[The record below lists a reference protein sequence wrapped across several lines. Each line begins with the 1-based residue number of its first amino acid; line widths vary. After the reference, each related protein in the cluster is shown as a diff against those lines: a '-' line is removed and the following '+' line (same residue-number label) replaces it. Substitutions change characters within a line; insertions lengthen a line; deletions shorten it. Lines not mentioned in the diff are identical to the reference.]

1 MKYWKNLMNGVVVK
15 ADEKPAGEGLWV
27 EKTEQDYIKYQMRIS
42 YVMACLDK
50 AVAYK
55 KRLLRVE

>member
-15 ADEKPAGEGLWV
+15 ANEKPAGEGLWV
-27 EKTEQDYIKYQMRIS
+27 EKTEQDYIKYQMHIS

-55 KRLLRVE
+55 KRLLCVE

>member
-15 ADEKPAGEGLWV
+15 ANERPAEDGLWV
-27 EKTEQDYIKYQMRIS
+27 EKTEQDYIKYKMRVS
-42 YVMACLDK
+42 YTMACLDR